1 MNQNIDEKNTKQP
14 EIKDVI
20 KIYKVGS
27 IYFSGS
33 SVEVDLS
40 PLIKKIEDFVK
51 NNGYHSYLSHEFVT
65 VPYEIFPRGGGL
77 NSDIISTISAYV
89 TYHARVQA

>member
-1 MNQNIDEKNTKQP
+1 MNQFIDEKNAKQP

-20 KIYKVGS
+20 KVSKVGS
-27 IYFSGS
+27 IYFYGGS
-33 SVEVDLS
+33 ETLDLN

-51 NNGYHSYLSHEFVT
+51 NNRYVSYLSHEFVT

-77 NSDIISTISAYV
+77 NSDIKSTISAYV
-89 TYHARVQA
+89 TYHHREQA